1 LEYSEAQ
8 QAIKDGALEID
19 TVLPLGLLVSDPPQY
34 TQIFEHL
41 RTIISA
47 AGQLVP
53 VKVIIETG
61 LIPSPELKVAACVLA
76 AEAGAAFVKTST
88 GFATGGGA
96 TKEDVRLM
104 YNTVKYK
111 GTVKVKASGGV
122 RSFEACKDMFV
133 AGAERIGT

>member
-1 LEYSEAQ
+1 M
-8 QAIKDGALEID
+8 
-19 TVLPLGLLVSDPPQY
+19 
-34 TQIFEHL
+34 
-41 RTIISA
+41 
-47 AGQLVP
+47 
-53 VKVIIETG
+53 KVIIETG
-61 LIPSPELKVAACVLA
+61 LIPSTELKIAACVLA
-76 AEAGAAFVKTST
+76 AEAGASFVKTST

-133 AGAERIGT
+133 VGAERIGT